1 MIKIK
6 FFNKIVFACACAW
19 CLLLP
24 FTALADT
31 GTYYGTATITTPA
44 NLGTIDLAFNL
55 DVNGSTIQPASSYIM
70 LDKTLLF
77 PKVAPQICTTT
88 NNVTNC
94 VDAGPRVSGAASAT
108 AFNLT
113 TANLTQP
120 PTCTDCFTSAA
131 GTVTVTRKV
140 ALAGTKVTN
149 SGNSIEGT
157 YTETI
162 TGLGKSPVTVTGTF
176 ILVKP
181 TVQTIVVA
189 LKDVNG
195 DGCLDLNEI
204 RSGGA
209 YADSLEFNDISQAL
223 HLYYNPTA
231 SLKVCTKPSD
241 LTGQQTIKNALGEY
255 YATQKQ
261 Q

>member
-1 MIKIK
+1 MEKIK
-6 FFNKIVFACACAW
+6 LFHKFLFTCAW
-19 CLLLP
+19 CLLFP
-24 FTALADT
+24 FTSWAET
-31 GTYYGTATITTPA
+31 GNYYGTATITTPA

-55 DVNGSTIQPASSYIM
+55 DVSGSVIQPTTSYIM

-77 PKVAPQICTTT
+77 PKVAPQVCTTT
-88 NNVTNC
+88 NGATTC
-94 VDAGPRVSGAASAT
+94 VDAGPRVSGTASAT
-108 AFNLT
+108 AFSLT
-113 TANLTQP
+113 TANLIQP

-131 GTVTVTRKV
+131 GSVIVTRKV
-140 ALAGTKVTN
+140 TLAGTKVTN

-176 ILVKP
+176 ILVRP

-189 LKDVNG
+189 LKDANS

-209 YADSLEFNDISQAL
+209 YSDSLEFNDISQAL
-223 HLYYNPTA
+223 HLYYNSTA
-231 SLKVCTKPSD
+231 SLKVCTKPGD
-241 LTGQQTIKNALGEY
+241 LTGQQTIKNALSEY